1 MHQTAFD
8 RTPISNS
15 SPVVLQ
21 ILSKLPI
28 KSLFRSKTVCKLWY
42 RLVSDEYFIQL
53 YNETSAKNPMLL
65 VEVSDSLGSK
75 SDLIVVDNRRGVSE
89 FSLDFVRDRVKVR
102 ASCNGLLCCSSI
114 PDKDVYYLC
123 NPMTREFKLLPKS
136 RERHVTRFY
145 PDGEATLVGLACNLS
160 TQKFNVVLA
169 GYHRTF
175 GHRSDGTFVCM
186 IFDSESNKWRK
197 FVSFHGDQF
206 THMNKNQVVFVN
218 GALHWLTGSSC
229 ILTLNLEYDVW
240 RKMSLPEQVTCV
252 SGNRFY
258 LLESDGCLSVIQI
271 SDAWMKIW
279 VLKEYE
285 SEEWHL
291 VDTVSL
297 RCIKGLVPGIFPIC
311 QTGECVFLATH
322 KQILVFFRKT
332 RVWKEMYSVKNS
344 STLPLWYSAHAFR
357 GTIFS
362 LIPLCVSELQYV
374 KVFYPMARK
383 GNQQKNAVDRQTSKH
398 RKKGSDSGCTLG
410 ETKGNGK
417 ASEVKVFPGE
427 ELPNGDQPSS
437 PLSASASKTN
447 HPEDENKN
455 RQKSGKSLRKEK
467 QGMDAGQG
475 PEESSSLGSDLGD
488 HNGNNE
494 APSRREENGTLPP
507 SHLRRKHT
515 KRKSGSSLNRW
526 HMRTLMA
533 RLEFSDTL
541 LFRNLKASA
550 LPLLKMASEWLQR
563 HEPFFLTIKSKA
575 LYARD
580 YVKTKFE
587 QAYPF
592 VLKWLMQFGSILFLL
607 SMAWLDCT
615 LRGFDSLVRMG
626 TTSFFSV
633 IWCSILSVV
642 AMAGMFKFLIVL
654 VFAALIGLFIG
665 FMLSILVVSFCGALF
680 LWFYGSFWTT
690 GFIIFLGG
698 LAFTLSH
705 ERIALSIAT
714 LYSIYCAW
722 TSVGW
727 LGLLLGLNLSFIS
740 SDYLIYF
747 LKNNVSQQRRPNGSS
762 EQTSGM
768 PGQPDFFNSEQAHA
782 SSSGNGPWFSA
793 DRSPGVPSTSGT
805 DSEIT
810 SEDEVVRLLN
820 CTDHYSALGF
830 SRYENVD
837 VSLLK
842 REYKKKAML
851 VHPDKNMG
859 NEKAAEAFK
868 KLQNAYEILLDSLK
882 RKTYDD
888 ELRREELLDIFCR
901 FQSASQK
908 NGGHSVFPRGF
919 PHPEADGED
928 PFGDSRRIACNKCGN
943 LHVWVLTRKSKS
955 QSRWC
960 QDCKDFHQAKD
971 GDGWVEQSSQPFFF
985 GMLQKVHA
993 PSAFICADSKIYN
1006 ATEWYICQGM
1016 RCPANTHKP
1025 SFHVNTSVT
1034 SNKHNTG
1041 KGASSGQRGGRMPT
1055 SNMEENMTEEEFF
1068 EWLQNAVQTGMFE
1081 NSGAGTSTES
1091 PSAKSGPGTKSGGS
1105 TSGSANKRKKK
1116 GKKW

>member
-1 MHQTAFD
+1 
-8 RTPISNS
+8 
-15 SPVVLQ
+15 
-21 ILSKLPI
+21 
-28 KSLFRSKTVCKLWY
+28 
-42 RLVSDEYFIQL
+42 
-53 YNETSAKNPMLL
+53 
-65 VEVSDSLGSK
+65 
-75 SDLIVVDNRRGVSE
+75 
-89 FSLDFVRDRVKVR
+89 
-102 ASCNGLLCCSSI
+102 
-114 PDKDVYYLC
+114 
-123 NPMTREFKLLPKS
+123 
-136 RERHVTRFY
+136 
-145 PDGEATLVGLACNLS
+145 
-160 TQKFNVVLA
+160 
-169 GYHRTF
+169 
-175 GHRSDGTFVCM
+175 
-186 IFDSESNKWRK
+186 
-197 FVSFHGDQF
+197 
-206 THMNKNQVVFVN
+206 
-218 GALHWLTGSSC
+218 
-229 ILTLNLEYDVW
+229 
-240 RKMSLPEQVTCV
+240 
-252 SGNRFY
+252 
-258 LLESDGCLSVIQI
+258 
-271 SDAWMKIW
+271 
-279 VLKEYE
+279 
-285 SEEWHL
+285 
-291 VDTVSL
+291 
-297 RCIKGLVPGIFPIC
+297 
-311 QTGECVFLATH
+311 
-322 KQILVFFRKT
+322 
-332 RVWKEMYSVKNS
+332 
-344 STLPLWYSAHAFR
+344 
-357 GTIFS
+357 
-362 LIPLCVSELQYV
+362 
-374 KVFYPMARK
+374 MARK

-467 QGMDAGQG
+467 QGMDAVQG

-507 SHLRRKHT
+507 SHFRRKHT

-563 HEPFFLTIKSKA
+563 HEPLFLTIKSKA

-633 IWCSILSVV
+633 IWCSLLSVV

-654 VFAALIGLFIG
+654 
-665 FMLSILVVSFCGALF
+665 
-680 LWFYGSFWTT
+680 
-690 GFIIFLGG
+690 
-698 LAFTLSH
+698 
-705 ERIALSIAT
+705 
-714 LYSIYCAW
+714 
-722 TSVGW
+722 
-727 LGLLLGLNLSFIS
+727 
-740 SDYLIYF
+740 
-747 LKNNVSQQRRPNGSS
+747 
-762 EQTSGM
+762 
-768 PGQPDFFNSEQAHA
+768 
-782 SSSGNGPWFSA
+782 
-793 DRSPGVPSTSGT
+793 
-805 DSEIT
+805 
-810 SEDEVVRLLN
+810 
-820 CTDHYSALGF
+820 
-830 SRYENVD
+830 
-837 VSLLK
+837 
-842 REYKKKAML
+842 
-851 VHPDKNMG
+851 
-859 NEKAAEAFK
+859 
-868 KLQNAYEILLDSLK
+868 
-882 RKTYDD
+882 
-888 ELRREELLDIFCR
+888 
-901 FQSASQK
+901 

-985 GMLQKVHA
+985 GMLQKLDA

-1041 KGASSGQRGGRMPT
+1041 KGASSGQRGGQMPT

-1091 PSAKSGPGTKSGGS
+1091 PSAKSGPGTRSGGS

>member
-1 MHQTAFD
+1 
-8 RTPISNS
+8 
-15 SPVVLQ
+15 
-21 ILSKLPI
+21 
-28 KSLFRSKTVCKLWY
+28 
-42 RLVSDEYFIQL
+42 
-53 YNETSAKNPMLL
+53 
-65 VEVSDSLGSK
+65 
-75 SDLIVVDNRRGVSE
+75 
-89 FSLDFVRDRVKVR
+89 
-102 ASCNGLLCCSSI
+102 
-114 PDKDVYYLC
+114 
-123 NPMTREFKLLPKS
+123 
-136 RERHVTRFY
+136 
-145 PDGEATLVGLACNLS
+145 
-160 TQKFNVVLA
+160 
-169 GYHRTF
+169 
-175 GHRSDGTFVCM
+175 
-186 IFDSESNKWRK
+186 
-197 FVSFHGDQF
+197 
-206 THMNKNQVVFVN
+206 
-218 GALHWLTGSSC
+218 
-229 ILTLNLEYDVW
+229 
-240 RKMSLPEQVTCV
+240 
-252 SGNRFY
+252 
-258 LLESDGCLSVIQI
+258 
-271 SDAWMKIW
+271 
-279 VLKEYE
+279 
-285 SEEWHL
+285 
-291 VDTVSL
+291 
-297 RCIKGLVPGIFPIC
+297 
-311 QTGECVFLATH
+311 
-322 KQILVFFRKT
+322 
-332 RVWKEMYSVKNS
+332 
-344 STLPLWYSAHAFR
+344 
-357 GTIFS
+357 
-362 LIPLCVSELQYV
+362 
-374 KVFYPMARK
+374 MARK

-398 RKKGSDSGCTLG
+398 KKKGPDSGCTLG
-410 ETKGNGK
+410 ETKGHGK

-437 PLSASASKTN
+437 PLSASSSKTN
-447 HPEDENKN
+447 HPVEENKSK
-455 RQKSGKSLRKEK
+455 QKSGKSLRKEK
-467 QGMDAGQG
+467 QGMDAMQG
-475 PEESSSLGSDLGD
+475 PEESSSLRSDLGD
-488 HNGNNE
+488 CNVNNE
-494 APSRREENGTLPP
+494 APSMGEENGTLPP

-533 RLEFSDTL
+533 WLEFSETR

-550 LPLLKMASEWLQR
+550 LPFLKMASEWLQR
-563 HEPFFLTIKSKA
+563 HEPMFLTVKSTA
-575 LYARD
+575 LYARH

-587 QAYPF
+587 QAYPI
-592 VLKWLMQFGSILFLL
+592 VLKWLMQFGGILFLL

-615 LRGFDSLVRMG
+615 VRGIDSLARMG

-654 VFAALIGLFIG
+654 VFAALIGLFVG
-665 FMLSILVVSFCGALF
+665 LMLSILVVAFCGALL

-690 GFIIFLGG
+690 GFAIFLGGDSFTSFQVQIIYFNFQVCIFLHHSLLSFDILQHSG

-714 LYSIYCAW
+714 VYSVYCAW
-722 TSVGW
+722 TYVGW

-740 SDYLIYF
+740 SDCLIYF
-747 LKNNVSQQRRPNGSS
+747 LKNNVNQQRRPNGSP
-762 EQTSGM
+762 EQTSGI

-782 SSSGNGPWFSA
+782 SSSENVPLFSA
-793 DRSPGVPSTSGT
+793 DRSQGVPSTSST

-888 ELRREELLDIFCR
+888 ELRREELLNIFCR
-901 FQSASQK
+901 FQSTSQK
-908 NGGHSVFPRGF
+908 NGGHGVFPPGF
-919 PHPEADGED
+919 AHPEANGED

-943 LHVWVLTRKSKS
+943 FHVWVLTRKSKS
-955 QSRWC
+955 QARWC

-971 GDGWVEQSSQPFFF
+971 GDGWVEQYSQPFFF
-985 GMLQKVHA
+985 GMLQKIDA
-993 PSAFICADSKIYN
+993 PSAFVCADSKIYN

-1034 SNKHNTG
+1034 SKHNTG
-1041 KGASSGQRGGRMPT
+1041 KGTSSGQTGGRMPA
-1055 SNMEENMTEEEFF
+1055 SNLEENMTEEEFF

-1081 NSGAGTSTES
+1081 NFGTGTSTES
-1091 PSAKSGPGTKSGGS
+1091 PSAKSAPGTKSGGS

>member
-1 MHQTAFD
+1 
-8 RTPISNS
+8 
-15 SPVVLQ
+15 
-21 ILSKLPI
+21 
-28 KSLFRSKTVCKLWY
+28 
-42 RLVSDEYFIQL
+42 
-53 YNETSAKNPMLL
+53 
-65 VEVSDSLGSK
+65 
-75 SDLIVVDNRRGVSE
+75 
-89 FSLDFVRDRVKVR
+89 
-102 ASCNGLLCCSSI
+102 
-114 PDKDVYYLC
+114 
-123 NPMTREFKLLPKS
+123 
-136 RERHVTRFY
+136 
-145 PDGEATLVGLACNLS
+145 
-160 TQKFNVVLA
+160 
-169 GYHRTF
+169 
-175 GHRSDGTFVCM
+175 
-186 IFDSESNKWRK
+186 
-197 FVSFHGDQF
+197 
-206 THMNKNQVVFVN
+206 
-218 GALHWLTGSSC
+218 
-229 ILTLNLEYDVW
+229 
-240 RKMSLPEQVTCV
+240 
-252 SGNRFY
+252 
-258 LLESDGCLSVIQI
+258 
-271 SDAWMKIW
+271 
-279 VLKEYE
+279 
-285 SEEWHL
+285 
-291 VDTVSL
+291 
-297 RCIKGLVPGIFPIC
+297 
-311 QTGECVFLATH
+311 
-322 KQILVFFRKT
+322 
-332 RVWKEMYSVKNS
+332 
-344 STLPLWYSAHAFR
+344 
-357 GTIFS
+357 
-362 LIPLCVSELQYV
+362 
-374 KVFYPMARK
+374 MARK

-398 RKKGSDSGCTLG
+398 KKKGPDSGCTLG
-410 ETKGNGK
+410 ETKGHGK

-437 PLSASASKTN
+437 PLSASSSKTN
-447 HPEDENKN
+447 HPVEENKSK
-455 RQKSGKSLRKEK
+455 QKSGKSLRKEK
-467 QGMDAGQG
+467 QGMDAMQG
-475 PEESSSLGSDLGD
+475 PEESSSLRSDLGD
-488 HNGNNE
+488 CNVNNE
-494 APSRREENGTLPP
+494 APSMREENGTLPP

-533 RLEFSDTL
+533 WLEFSDTR

-550 LPLLKMASEWLQR
+550 LPFLKMASEWLQR
-563 HEPFFLTIKSKA
+563 HEPMFLTVKSTA

-587 QAYPF
+587 QAYPI
-592 VLKWLMQFGSILFLL
+592 VLKWLMQFGGILFLL

-615 LRGFDSLVRMG
+615 VRGIDSLARMG

-654 VFAALIGLFIG
+654 VFAALIGLFVG
-665 FMLSILVVSFCGALF
+665 LMLSILVVAFCGALL

-690 GFIIFLGG
+690 GFAIFLGG

-714 LYSIYCAW
+714 VYSVYCAW
-722 TSVGW
+722 TYVGW

-740 SDYLIYF
+740 SDCLIYF
-747 LKNNVSQQRRPNGSS
+747 LKNNVNQQRRPNGSP
-762 EQTSGM
+762 EQTSGI

-782 SSSGNGPWFSA
+782 SSSENVPLFSA
-793 DRSPGVPSTSGT
+793 DRSQGVPSTSST

-888 ELRREELLDIFCR
+888 ELRREELLNIFCR
-901 FQSASQK
+901 FQSTSQK
-908 NGGHSVFPRGF
+908 NGGHGVFPPGF
-919 PHPEADGED
+919 AHPEADGED
-928 PFGDSRRIACNKCGN
+928 PFGDSRRISCNKCGN
-943 LHVWVLTRKSKS
+943 FHVWVLTRKSKS
-955 QSRWC
+955 QARWC

-971 GDGWVEQSSQPFFF
+971 GDGWVEQYSQPFFF
-985 GMLQKVHA
+985 GMLQKIDA
-993 PSAFICADSKIYN
+993 PSAFVCADSKIYN

-1034 SNKHNTG
+1034 SKHNTG
-1041 KGASSGQRGGRMPT
+1041 KGTSSGQTGGRMPT
-1055 SNMEENMTEEEFF
+1055 SNLEENMTEEEFF

-1081 NSGAGTSTES
+1081 NFGTGTSPES
-1091 PSAKSGPGTKSGGS
+1091 PSAKSAPGTKSGGS

-1116 GKKW
+1116 GKKWERNWLDARSDEKASDVGQCITMYMEFMKPCNLMVSYLPHGMNPNEYDKPGWSRFTPCYAPDMITLVVQL